1 MRAFEIPADVA
12 ALARARRE
20 MAAALDGLG
29 WDEQDAGR
37 ILLAGSEA
45 LSNAIEHGSPEAGAV
60 AIAIES
66 SGDRFVVRIRDQGRP
81 GGTIPTPPSREP
93 PPDHIRGRGL
103 LIMSRLADA
112 VTFRPGGAGGT
123 EVTLTFRAASTL
135 LRPLA
140 APA

>member
-12 ALARARRE
+12 ALGWARRE

-29 WDEQDAGR
+29 WDGEDAGR
-37 ILLAGSEA
+37 VLLAGSEA
-45 LSNAIEHGSPEAGAV
+45 IANAIEHGSPDTG
-60 AIAIES
+60 AIAIDIES
-66 SGDRFVVRIRDQGRP
+66 SGDRIVVRIRDQGRP
-81 GGTIPTPPSREP
+81 GSEIPAPPANEP

-112 VTFRPGGAGGT
+112 VAFRPGGAGGT

-140 APA
+140 TPA